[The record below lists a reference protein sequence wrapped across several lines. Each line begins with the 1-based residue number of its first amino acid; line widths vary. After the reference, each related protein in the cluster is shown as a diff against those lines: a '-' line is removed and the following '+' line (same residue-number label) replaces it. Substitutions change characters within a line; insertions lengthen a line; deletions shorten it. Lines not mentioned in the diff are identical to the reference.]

1 MFKNWRA
8 KLHIKWY
15 FKVVWLDL
23 SWKNFFLCSN
33 SKTNYKIVILVEKYT
48 SIGLLLFNLGWNWRV
63 NHFFASILDF
73 SRRKS
78 IRKIT
83 RICAHNSLGNGPRK
97 ILKVNIRIVRRDLK
111 GVSIFFIFEPI
122 PARVKFLF
130 RRIKF
135 VSRSCISCEGTY
147 LYSFVGE
154 LANNFSAVKNSY
166 GKENIVQVYGTQ
178 GKQVWN

>member
-1 MFKNWRA
+1 MKIII
-8 KLHIKWY
+8 LHRFW
-15 FKVVWLDL
+15 V
-23 SWKNFFLCSN
+23 
-33 SKTNYKIVILVEKYT
+33 
-48 SIGLLLFNLGWNWRV
+48 
-63 NHFFASILDF
+63 FAPEEN
-73 SRRKS
+73 

-83 RICAHNSLGNGPRK
+83 RICAHNSLENDPRE
-97 ILKVNIRIVRRDLK
+97 ILKVNIRIVRGDLK
-111 GVSIFFIFEPI
+111 GVSSFFIFKPI

-166 GKENIVQVYGTQ
+166 GKENTVQVYGTQ
-178 GKQVWN
+178 GKQV